1 MVLLKSLLEGQR
13 IGEGLLEER
22 HLGKGLLNN
31 PLNE

>member
-1 MVLLKSLLEGQR
+1 MLLKSLLEGQR

-22 HLGKGLLNN
+22 RLGKGLLNN

>member
-13 IGEGLLEER
+13 IGKGLLEER
-22 HLGKGLLNN
+22 RLGKGLLNN

>member
-22 HLGKGLLNN
+22 RLGKGLLNN